1 MAGDFLWP
9 LEVGQIV
16 CACFVKDGTTSSQLL
31 GNLEKSVVGLKVF
44 KTMLCLL
51 KSGWVRRSG
60 YYPLTGARVCL
71 KVKQNNNQT
80 QVLPGAC
87 PVTSAQP
94 NNYTLQDTITLYK
107 KLELSLTLLDEN
119 PSKWNIFWFYEA
131 LDLHPQ
137 APWLWN
143 QLHPTSIPFHLQQS
157 LNDELMF
164 IFCMMA
170 VIMSA
175 LPLPHSFSVTL
186 SFYTSLWTSVA
197 HCGTYF
203 IY

>member
-1 MAGDFLWP
+1 
-9 LEVGQIV
+9 
-16 CACFVKDGTTSSQLL
+16 
-31 GNLEKSVVGLKVF
+31 
-44 KTMLCLL
+44 MLCLL

-80 QVLPGAC
+80 QVLPGAF

-94 NNYTLQDTITLYK
+94 NNYTLQDTVTLYK
-107 KLELSLTLLDEN
+107 KLELSVTLLDEN

-170 VIMSA
+170 VITSA
-175 LPLPHSFSVTL
+175 LHLPHSFCHLKLLVAFTHHYELLWHTVELTSFINL
-186 SFYTSLWTSVA
+186 SNKIKYVLPNVETGVIYWIKYLCLLWPASAPTFHLSLQK
-197 HCGTYF
+197 
-203 IY
+203 

>member
-1 MAGDFLWP
+1 
-9 LEVGQIV
+9 
-16 CACFVKDGTTSSQLL
+16 
-31 GNLEKSVVGLKVF
+31 
-44 KTMLCLL
+44 MLCLL

-94 NNYTLQDTITLYK
+94 NNYTLQDTVTLYK
-107 KLELSLTLLDEN
+107 KLELSVTLLDEN

-170 VIMSA
+170 VITSA
-175 LPLPHSFSVTL
+175 LHLPHSFCHLKLLVAFTHHYELLWHTVELTSFINL
-186 SFYTSLWTSVA
+186 SNKIKYVLPNVETGVIYWIKYLCLLWPASAPTFHLSLQK
-197 HCGTYF
+197 
-203 IY
+203 